1 MFKNRYKGKTRAE
14 KEIEEIE
21 EYINQSEEL
30 KRFGRMGGDELY
42 YKEHFISNDLYD
54 FLDRFKVR
62 EYFDVVYKVSYEL
75 LRYDT
80 NINPERGTT
89 VRINARVK
97 FIDEQFEQAN
107 FTNTFINTLRSRK
120 TKLWGRR

>member
-54 FLDRFKVR
+54 FLNRFKVI

-75 LRYDT
+75 RLDIGEIT
-80 NINPERGTT
+80 ERGGNIR
-89 VRINARVK
+89 VNARVK